1 MRNKEKKKRESERK
15 GKKGSKSMFMLKE
28 FKIHYLKF
36 LKKKSRDV
44 IMKGIKQSHA
54 APLPSPLPPSNQYKN
69 INFWLKKNW

>member
-1 MRNKEKKKRESERK
+1 MRNKEKKRESERK
-15 GKKGSKSMFMLKE
+15 GKKGSNSMFMLKE

-54 APLPSPLPPSNQYKN
+54 APPPPPFPPATNTK
-69 INFWLKKNW
+69 I